1 MIDKKSLNE
10 LTLDIQKKRNEMYS
24 IADRYGFLDER
35 TLKNSQELD
44 QLIVEYQNYMR
55 TLRQKSL
62 YMKIYYQSSRSMSM
76 KFKV

>member
-55 TLRQKSL
+55 ALRQKSL